1 MKPKASKAEILAAF
15 EKISPPQFESVLALL
30 IIGARVQREGAAR
43 SVIA

>member
-30 IIGARVQREGAAR
+30 IIGARGQCAA
-43 SVIA
+43 